1 MPYIIKAE
9 RKEGVDMQISSRFTI
24 AVHIFSC
31 INTFEKD
38 TKITSDFLAESVN
51 VNPVI
56 IRKILSQLRNAGLVH
71 VQRGSGGA
79 SIAKDPKD
87 ITFLDI
93 YHAVDCIENGEL
105 FHFHENPNPQCPVG
119 RNIHHILD
127 NKLIQVQKALENEL
141 KSITLADIIKDT
153 QYYIQNEKK
162 ENLSEYN
169 E

>member
-1 MPYIIKAE
+1 MPYIIKTE
-9 RKEGVDMQISSRFTI
+9 KKEGVDMQISSRFTI
-24 AVHIFSC
+24 AVHIFAC
-31 INTFEKD
+31 IDTFQNE
-38 TKITSDFLAESVN
+38 TKITSDFLASSVN

-56 IRKILSQLRNAGLVH
+56 IRKILSQLRNAGLVR
-71 VQRGSGGA
+71 VQRGSGGTSFA
-79 SIAKDPKD
+79 RDAKE

-93 YHAVDCIENGEL
+93 YNAVDCIENGEL

-153 QYYIQNEKK
+153 QYYIQNEKE
-162 ENLSEYN
+162 ENVSEYN